1 MTSCF
6 WSPTM
11 SSFSVSALN
20 LAQELQVRNLGF
32 LLAWLLGDCGSGTCH
47 LTSLLQL
54 SIATYKTTQNLMAYN
69 NNCFIMSHNFMGRKF
84 KHVFGGWFFSTWSQM
99 GPGIGS
105 CSGIE
110 FPRQL
115 HSQAW
120 GGIAL
125 STPGLSTWLGWTSSQ
140 QDSLRT
146 VGLLTQKLRCQEGV
160 FCQEGKYFS
169 STFLSSVSADL
180 QIKWQKTD

>member
-84 KHVFGGWFFSTWSQM
+84 KHVLGGLFSSTWSQM
-99 GPGIGS
+99 GHWYWQLLWSRVPQTASLTSVGWH
-105 CSGIE
+105 CS
-110 FPRQL
+110 L
-115 HSQAW
+115 Y
-120 GGIAL
+120 
-125 STPGLSTWLGWTSSQ
+125 TWLVQYCQYWK
-140 QDSLRT
+140 
-146 VGLLTQKLRCQEGV
+146 VGLPHSKI
-160 FCQEGKYFS
+160 
-169 STFLSSVSADL
+169 VSGQLDF
-180 QIKWQKTD
+180 

>member
-1 MTSCF
+1 MTACF

-32 LLAWLLGDCGSGTCH
+32 LQAWLLGDGGSGTCH

-84 KHVFGGWFFSTWSQM
+84 KRVFGGLFFSTWSQM
-99 GPGIGS
+99 GHWYWQLLWSRVPQTAS
-105 CSGIE
+105 LTSGGWS
-110 FPRQL
+110 L
-115 HSQAW
+115 WA
-120 GGIAL
+120 GIAL

-146 VGLLTQKLRCQEGV
+146 VGL
-160 FCQEGKYFS
+160 
-169 STFLSSVSADL
+169 
-180 QIKWQKTD
+180 